1 MSCSDKNCGG
11 CHSKGNSGGCH
22 SKGDAIDID
31 FGFETLTCSVLN
43 VLTINDQEYII
54 LQHPLEKM
62 QLLYRY
68 NEINGNITLDVIDG
82 EEFDLVARAYE
93 SIR

>member
-1 MSCSDKNCGG
+1 MSCSSGSCGG
-11 CHSKGNSGGCH
+11 CHSGGTGGGCH
-22 SKGDAIDID
+22 SGGDAIDID
-31 FGFETLTCSVLN
+31 FGNEVLSCKVLN
-43 VLTINDQEYII
+43 ILTINDQEYII

-68 NEINGNITLDVIDG
+68 NETAGNITLDVIEGSELD
-82 EEFDLVARAYE
+82 FVAKAYN